1 MDNYIE
7 KMQTRENQ
15 CVAYMRK
22 AEEIREMKGAPS
34 KEECVCLQRAA
45 SLRSEM
51 AQMSMGEES
60 YYQQR
65 RLKELNARILEI
77 LKEIDPE
84 QYKLVLQRANAPKNK
99 KTSTD
104 SSSSGS
110 SSKPSSGA
118 SSGASD
124 SSSNQGV
131 ADETVSSWFKELPD
145 TGFDK
150 VAGMQDIKDKL
161 MECINNSHMAE
172 LKKYLGMKNLHSY
185 FFVGPPGC
193 GKTFIIK
200 AFAKELAKNDYKY
213 ISLEGS
219 DILSRYVGDAEK
231 IVTRLFEEAE
241 KAAPCIIFI
250 DEVDGVCKNRSKSN
264 LPEYAASLT
273 TAFLTGYNRIVDSDK
288 EIVFIGAT
296 NFPDQVDNAMLDRVE
311 LISIPL
317 PDKDAR
323 EAKFKRDLGDIIQL
337 SDITYSDMAEATEQY
352 NYRDMERLTTCIK
365 NKVLKAIIAEYGDQH
380 KAMEALQAGTFTLN
394 KTLFECAKED
404 VLPTPKDDVLEAIA
418 AWEEKFKSGLQD

>member
-7 KMQTRENQ
+7 KMQARENE
-15 CVAYMRK
+15 CIAYLRK

-45 SLRSEM
+45 NLRSEM
-51 AQMSMGEES
+51 AEMSMGEER

-65 RLKELNARILEI
+65 RLKELNARILGI

-84 QYKLVLQRANAPKNK
+84 QYKLVLQRASAPKGK
-99 KTSTD
+99 KASAGSGSGSIGSKSSGGASSGGSD
-104 SSSSGS
+104 SSSS
-110 SSKPSSGA
+110 K
-118 SSGASD
+118 
-124 SSSNQGV
+124 GV
-131 ADETVSSWFKELPD
+131 DDETVQSWFKELPD
-145 TGFDK
+145 IGFDK

-161 MECINNSHMAE
+161 MECISNSHMAE
-172 LKKYLGMKNLHSY
+172 LKKYMGMKNLHSY

-200 AFAKELAKNDYKY
+200 AFAKELAEKDYKY
-213 ISLEGS
+213 IALEGS

-231 IVTRLFEEAE
+231 IVTRVFEEAE
-241 KAAPCIIFI
+241 KQDKCIVFI

-288 EIVFIGAT
+288 NIIFIGAT
-296 NFPDQVDNAMLDRVE
+296 NYPDQVDNAMLDRVE

-323 EAKFKRDLGDIIQL
+323 EAKFKRDLEDMLQL
-337 SDITYSDMAEATEQY
+337 SDITYGDMAEATEQY
-352 NYRDMERLTTCIK
+352 NYRDMDRLITCVK
-365 NKVLKAIIAEYGDQH
+365 NKVIKAVSAEYGDQF
-380 KAMEALQAGTFTLN
+380 KAIEALKSGTFTLN
-394 KTLFECAKED
+394 KTLFESAKEE
-404 VLPTPKDDVLEAIA
+404 VLPTPKDDVLAAIA
-418 AWEEKFKSGLQD
+418 AWEKKFKSGLQE